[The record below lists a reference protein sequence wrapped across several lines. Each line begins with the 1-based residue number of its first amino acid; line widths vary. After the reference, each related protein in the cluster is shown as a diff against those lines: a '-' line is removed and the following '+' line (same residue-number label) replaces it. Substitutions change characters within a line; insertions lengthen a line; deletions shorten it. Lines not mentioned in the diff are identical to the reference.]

1 MTPGRPATAVVL
13 DQAVRR
19 LLGATAAPPA
29 LDDLGPDTARQALR
43 ETQADRF
50 EDFAVD
56 AVFRTAPVGPSG
68 LLGFWT
74 VRPAGVPGPLP
85 VLLYLH
91 GGRWTLGDA
100 QTHARLI
107 SELVTDAGVC
117 AVVPEYS
124 RTPEARYPV
133 ALEECYALLTWA
145 VSQARELALAPGLL
159 AVAGD
164 CAGATLAAAVTMLAK
179 FRGGPRIAA
188 QLLYYPLTDARCDSA
203 SQRRFATGHLLTRR
217 ALRAYWARYVTGPAG
232 RAEPTA
238 VPLRAR
244 PQELAGLP
252 PALVVTAE
260 ADVAR
265 DEGEQ
270 YARLLTEAGVEALS
284 VRFLGTVHD
293 FVALHALADSE
304 TTRAAIRTGGSFLR
318 ARLDPTRPPRTEPG
332 TATTAA
338 VAAGAATEDQSGD

>member
-1 MTPGRPATAVVL
+1 MRPGPAGGAVVL
-13 DQAVRR
+13 DRAAQR
-19 LLGATAAPPA
+19 LVTASATPPA
-29 LDDLGPDTARQALR
+29 LDDLAPDTARRALR

-50 EDFAVD
+50 ADFDVD
-56 AVFRTAPVGPSG
+56 AAFQAAPVGPAG

-74 VRPAGVPGPLP
+74 VRPTAATGPLP
-85 VLLYLH
+85 ALLYLH

-107 SELVTDAGVC
+107 SDLVTGAGVC
-117 AVVPEYS
+117 ALVPEYS
-124 RTPEARYPV
+124 RTPEARYPL

-145 VSQARELALAPGLL
+145 AGRAGELGLDAGRL

-179 FRGGPRIAA
+179 VRNGPRIAA

-203 SQRRFATGHLLTRR
+203 SQRQFATGYLLTRR
-217 ALRAYWARYVTGPAG
+217 ALRGYWARYVPDPAR

-238 VPLRAR
+238 APLRAR
-244 PQELAGLP
+244 PEQLAGLP

-265 DEGEQ
+265 DEGEL
-270 YARLLTEAGVEALS
+270 YARRLTEAGVDALS
-284 VRFLGTVHD
+284 VRFLGTIHD
-293 FVALHALADSE
+293 FVALHALADSLPA
-304 TTRAAIRTGGSFLR
+304 RAAIRTGCSFLR
-318 ARLDPTRPPRTEPG
+318 ARL
-332 TATTAA
+332 
-338 VAAGAATEDQSGD
+338 S